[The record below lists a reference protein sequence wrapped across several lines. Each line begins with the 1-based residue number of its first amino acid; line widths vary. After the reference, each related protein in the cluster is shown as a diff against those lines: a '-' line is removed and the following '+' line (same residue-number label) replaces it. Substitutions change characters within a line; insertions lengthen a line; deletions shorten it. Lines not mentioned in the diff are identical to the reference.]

1 VLLGQFLELQ
11 RQPGLLDVE
20 GGTIGRELMTR
31 QQQIQQPVVRFSWLG
46 GRDVEEEALVVSKE
60 TWGSDPESS
69 TEDPPSAPPDTSL
82 TKWLRFA
89 Q

>member
-1 VLLGQFLELQ
+1 LRTKTKTPIGSIVL
-11 RQPGLLDVE
+11 
-20 GGTIGRELMTR
+20 
-31 QQQIQQPVVRFSWLG
+31 
-46 GRDVEEEALVVSKE
+46 EEEALVVSKE

-82 TKWLRFA
+82 TNWLRIA